1 MFHNPLD
8 YFLSVRLKIFIFQI
22 LQLGRTPNEFR
33 HKPIPSPKEFWMI
46 LLHWILSDGE
56 KRHKKTCI
64 ANSQYL
70 KRTQKHIIYSISII
84 FSSGLWGFEGFFFIP
99 HFSLCSCHELYI
111 LHFLFTL
118 VLIFSL
124 QQKNYDSNDD
134 YEDDHRNAESDNH
147 DQSVVVGWG
156 ICRWKIKQ
164 LIITFHQKISYF
176 IYLYLIICYHN
187 YIKLW
192 TIQNSLTILTEFSIR

>member
-33 HKPIPSPKEFWMI
+33 HKPIPSPRVLDDFIALNSFRWRKEAQ
-46 LLHWILSDGE
+46 
-56 KRHKKTCI
+56 KTGI
-64 ANSQYL
+64 ANSRYL

-84 FSSGLWGFEGFFFIP
+84 FFSGLWGFEGFFFIP

-124 QQKNYDSNDD
+124 QQKNYDGNDD
-134 YEDDHRNAESDNH
+134 YEDDDRNAESDNH
-147 DQSVVVGWG
+147 DQSVVVG
-156 ICRWKIKQ
+156 
-164 LIITFHQKISYF
+164 
-176 IYLYLIICYHN
+176 
-187 YIKLW
+187 
-192 TIQNSLTILTEFSIR
+192 

>member
-70 KRTQKHIIYSISII
+70 KRTQKHIIYSIFI
-84 FSSGLWGFEGFFFIP
+84 FFFSQVCGVLRGFFYPSFFSMFFWNFIGL
-99 HFSLCSCHELYI
+99 F
-111 LHFLFTL
+111 LHNRVSYTYFIFYLPWFWYFLFNRKTTMAMTTTKTTTAMQSPIIMIKVSLL
-118 VLIFSL
+118 VEVFV
-124 QQKNYDSNDD
+124 
-134 YEDDHRNAESDNH
+134 AE
-147 DQSVVVGWG
+147 
-156 ICRWKIKQ
+156 K
-164 LIITFHQKISYF
+164 
-176 IYLYLIICYHN
+176 
-187 YIKLW
+187 
-192 TIQNSLTILTEFSIR
+192 